1 MLPALAAT
9 FSGVP
14 WQRCREGF
22 IAQTVREVPR
32 RGRTAVE
39 AGLRAAFAEPDAAS
53 ALEAFDRLRGEF
65 RFTCPELAAALE
77 APVGAPLTYYQAPPA
92 HRHLVSSLSGLA
104 SMQRE
109 LRQSVQLV
117 GIFPHRQALL
127 RLAGTILQEISDEW
141 AARPQRLRRRT
152 KAGAAVWAE
161 SGLAAALASP
171 LAA

>member
-22 IAQTVREVPR
+22 IEQVLQTVPQ
-32 RGRTAVE
+32 RGRGAVE

-65 RFTCPELAAALE
+65 GFTCPELRAALE
-77 APVGAPLTYYQAPPA
+77 APVGAPLTYYQAPRP
-92 HRHLVSSLSGLA
+92 HRHLVSSLNGLA
-104 SMQRE
+104 PMQRE
-109 LRQSVQLV
+109 LRQSAQLV

-127 RLAGTILQEISDEW
+127 RLAGTILQEIADEW
-141 AARPQRLRRRT
+141 AARPQRLRRRARGGAVAW
-152 KAGAAVWAE
+152 AGSAPEA
-161 SGLAAALASP
+161 GLAA
-171 LAA
+171 